1 MRAPAAALAAF
12 LLAIGIAACGG
23 GSSSSSTASTA
34 APSAASTATVTTPP
48 AGANPAGKAA
58 ANPAAGETGGKTPR
72 PSSPSGPA
80 AAFHTPHGDNS
91 IPNYGAEAPA
101 SQRAGATA
109 ALRRYLAARAAGDWS
124 TACSYLGSQTQK
136 QLQVL
141 TGASSKGKLKGC
153 AGTYAMLSAH
163 TPTAERANPL
173 SGALAVL
180 RVKGDTAFALF
191 YGPHGQKYMMPM
203 AREGGTWKVNQIA
216 PIPWPIG
223 APTASP

>member
-1 MRAPAAALAAF
+1 MKAPAAALAAF
-12 LLAIGIAACGG
+12 LLAIGLAACGG
-23 GSSSSSTASTA
+23 DSSSSSTASTA
-34 APSAASTATVTTPP
+34 APSAASTATTTPP

-58 ANPAAGETGGKTPR
+58 AKPAAGETGGKTPR

-141 TGASSKGKLKGC
+141 TEASNKAKHKGC
-153 AGTYAMLSAH
+153 AGTYAMLSARV
-163 TPTAERANPL
+163 PAAERANPL
-173 SGALAVL
+173 TGALAVL

-203 AREGGTWKVNQIA
+203 AREGGAWKVTQIA
-216 PIPWPIG
+216 PVAYPLG
-223 APTASP
+223 APTHAP

>member
-48 AGANPAGKAA
+48 AGANPAGKTA
-58 ANPAAGETGGKTPR
+58 ANPAAGETGGKTSR
-72 PSSPSGPA
+72 PSPASGPA

-109 ALRRYLAARAAGDWS
+109 ALRSYLVARAGGEWS
-124 TACSYLGSQTQK
+124 TACAYLGGAVRSQLETLVK
-136 QLQVL
+136 
-141 TGASSKGKLKGC
+141 ASGGKAKGC
-153 AGTYAMLSAH
+153 AAAYAMLSAH
-163 TPTAERANPL
+163 IPAAQRANPL
-173 SGALAVL
+173 TSGLAVL
-180 RVKGDTAFALF
+180 RVKGNKAFALF
-191 YGPHGQKYMMPM
+191 YGPHNQKYMMPM
-203 AREGGTWKVNQIA
+203 VREGGAWKVNQLD
-216 PIPWPIG
+216 PIPYPIG
-223 APTASP
+223 APAGGG

>member
-1 MRAPAAALAAF
+1 VRAPAAALAAF

-34 APSAASTATVTTPP
+34 APSAASTAPTTPP
-48 AGANPAGKAA
+48 AGANPTGKAA
-58 ANPAAGETGGKTPR
+58 AKPAGETGGKTLR
-72 PSSPSGPA
+72 PSPPSGPA

-124 TACSYLGSQTQK
+124 AACSYLGSQTQK

-141 TGASSKGKLKGC
+141 TGASGKLKGC

-180 RVKGDTAFALF
+180 RVKGDKAFALF
-191 YGPHGQKYMMPM
+191 DGPHNQKYMMPM
-203 AREGGTWKVNQIA
+203 VREGGAWKVNQIA
-216 PIPWPIG
+216 PIPYPIG
-223 APTASP
+223 APTKAP